1 MEGVPRARLFVLR
14 STMGVRAI
22 FLLGFMGS
30 GKSSVGQ
37 ELARRLRWDF
47 LDLDA
52 RIESR
57 ERRTIPEIFRD
68 HGEPG
73 FRLVETAALC
83 ELTESLE
90 RDTVVALGGGA
101 FAQEKNRALIRHW
114 PTVFLEAPIDELW
127 RRSSEEKDTRPLR
140 KDREQFAR
148 LYAERLPSY
157 RQAAVAV
164 ETAGKDL
171 VSICAE
177 IESALQLATAKADS
191 SSDLSASSKTG
202 GLR

>member
-1 MEGVPRARLFVLR
+1 
-14 STMGVRAI
+14 MGVRAI
-22 FLLGFMGS
+22 FLVGFMGS

-57 ERRTIPEIFRD
+57 EGRTIPEIFRD

-90 RDTVVALGGGA
+90 RDTIVALGGGA
-101 FAQEKNRALIRHW
+101 FAQEKNRALMRHW

-127 RRSSEEKDTRPLR
+127 RRSSEGNDTRPLR

-177 IESALQLATAKADS
+177 IESALQQATVKADS
-191 SSDLSASSKTG
+191 SLDLSASSKTG

>member
-1 MEGVPRARLFVLR
+1 
-14 STMGVRAI
+14 MGVRAI
-22 FLLGFMGS
+22 FLVGFMGS

-37 ELARRLRWDF
+37 ELAQRLRWDF
-47 LDLDA
+47 VDLDA

-57 ERRTIPEIFRD
+57 ERRTIPEIFRN

-73 FRLVETAALC
+73 FRLVETTALC

-101 FAQEKNRALIRHW
+101 FAQERNRAVIRHW
-114 PTVFLEAPIDELW
+114 PTVFLEAPVDELW

-140 KDREQFAR
+140 KDRQQFAR

>member
-1 MEGVPRARLFVLR
+1 
-14 STMGVRAI
+14 MGVRAI
-22 FLLGFMGS
+22 FLVGFMGS

-52 RIESR
+52 HIESR
-57 ERRTIPEIFRD
+57 ERRTIPEIFRN

-73 FRLVETAALC
+73 FRLVETRALC

-90 RDTVVALGGGA
+90 RDTVIALGGGA

-114 PTVFLEAPIDELW
+114 PTVFLEAPVHELW
-127 RRSSEEKDTRPLR
+127 RRSSEEKDIRPLR
-140 KDREQFAR
+140 KDREQFAG

-157 RQAAVAV
+157 RQAAVTVA
-164 ETAGKDL
+164 TADKDL
-171 VSICAE
+171 ISICAE
-177 IESALQLATAKADS
+177 IEGALQLATVKVAS
-191 SSDLSASSKTG
+191 PLNLSASSETG
-202 GLR
+202 GSR

>member
-1 MEGVPRARLFVLR
+1 MQIPSRARSARLHPKSYSRPSVVKSASSGAENQKTNGEHRNVEGVPRARLFVLR

-52 RIESR
+52 RIEYR

-68 HGEPG
+68 NGEPG
-73 FRLVETAALC
+73 FRLVETTALC

-101 FAQEKNRALIRHW
+101 FAQEKNRALILHW
-114 PTVFLEAPIDELW
+114 PTVFLEAPVDELW
-127 RRSSEEKDTRPLR
+127 RRSSEEEDTRPLR
-140 KDREQFAR
+140 KD
-148 LYAERLPSY
+148 
-157 RQAAVAV
+157 
-164 ETAGKDL
+164 
-171 VSICAE
+171 
-177 IESALQLATAKADS
+177 
-191 SSDLSASSKTG
+191 
-202 GLR
+202 